1 MAGVQNKFR
10 YNHSDMG
17 DLEKQLVAAN
27 ELQHSRAKVSP
38 LGSAQGRLLRLPRA
52 RLAALAGSALPGE
65 TSPLGTHSAARASR
79 LQSRRFLTHRLWPF
93 RRDETHWVDVAKYV
107 GSTTGTTRTNE
118 VCSMYAPITWQVDRT
133 CHKVSAWS
141 FDQMCKMMLDN
152 PDDMSSDVHPHGAR
166 ELILPEWAVDT
177 VYRQ

>member
-1 MAGVQNKFR
+1 
-10 YNHSDMG
+10 
-17 DLEKQLVAAN
+17 
-27 ELQHSRAKVSP
+27 
-38 LGSAQGRLLRLPRA
+38 
-52 RLAALAGSALPGE
+52 
-65 TSPLGTHSAARASR
+65 
-79 LQSRRFLTHRLWPF
+79 
-93 RRDETHWVDVAKYV
+93 
-107 GSTTGTTRTNE
+107 
-118 VCSMYAPITWQVDRT
+118 MYAPCGTWQVDRT